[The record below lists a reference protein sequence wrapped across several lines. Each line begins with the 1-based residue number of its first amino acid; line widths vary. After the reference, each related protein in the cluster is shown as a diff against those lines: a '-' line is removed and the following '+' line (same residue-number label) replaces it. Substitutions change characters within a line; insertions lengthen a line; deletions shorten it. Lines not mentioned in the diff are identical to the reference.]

1 MIMILDIG
9 VVAASSIVSEESTN
23 NLYDVIIVG
32 VPELETYK
40 VQIAC
45 RTYISFTGQLFKLS
59 YDATL
64 FSMSRLH
71 YSQTFSYVL

>member
-40 VQIAC
+40 AAELKSAC
-45 RTYISFTGQLFKLS
+45 RLTHILNKFFVQNALTKINHLH
-59 YDATL
+59 
-64 FSMSRLH
+64 RL
-71 YSQTFSYVL
+71 VLIT